1 MARVRY
7 IKRLKK
13 SKVRLPCPFT
23 PAVHKNITLLLIFMI
38 ELTTY
43 VYFYFF
49 LFSECG
55 KKIVG
60 VFSGVGHSTGEKA
73 GPTEVDTYS
82 RCWRNCLQLLGFWNF
97 LGVFF
102 RFFRL
107 KLVYFWTESR
117 KNIYGCFFPLNLC
130 HWTKIWCQIW
140 VQWHKLSGK
149 NTHIYF
155 FYFRFKNKRVWA
167 EKIRKKQKNSKKMN
181 MLLFRLEFLWNG
193 RY

>member
-1 MARVRY
+1 M
-7 IKRLKK
+7 
-13 SKVRLPCPFT
+13 RLPCPFT

-97 LGVFF
+97 LGFFF

-107 KLVYFWTESR
+107 KLVYFWTKNR
-117 KNIYGCFFPLNLC
+117 KNIYGCFFHSFCATYLNFG
-130 HWTKIWCQIW
+130 TK
-140 VQWHKLSGK
+140 
-149 NTHIYF
+149 N
-155 FYFRFKNKRVWA
+155 
-167 EKIRKKQKNSKKMN
+167 
-181 MLLFRLEFLWNG
+181 NG
-193 RY
+193 RMQQSAFKISDFWKLLRSRSKWK